1 MNPLEII
8 GSIIAYI
15 VILVL
20 TLMVI
25 HYAFGRVRSAFKSVF
40 KR

>member
-8 GSIIAYI
+8 GSMIAYV

-25 HYAFGRVRSAFKSVF
+25 HYAFVRVRSAFKSVF